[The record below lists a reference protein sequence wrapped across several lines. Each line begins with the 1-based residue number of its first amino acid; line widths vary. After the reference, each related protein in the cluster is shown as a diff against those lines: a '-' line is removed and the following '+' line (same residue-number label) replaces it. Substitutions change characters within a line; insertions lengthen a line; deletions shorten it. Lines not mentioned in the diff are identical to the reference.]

1 MNQFGK
7 ISRLELTAAFSRGKK
22 TFIEDSFFTSPF
34 KIMKPFENPD
44 GSIAVFQQ
52 SASAGILSGDAQEHK
67 IVVKKNASLKIVSQS
82 FEKIFKMEEGERASR
97 TIFAT
102 VQEKAAL
109 FYEPLP
115 CIPFSQSDFSSR
127 SEIHLKDKSSRLLYQ
142 DILCA
147 GRVAS
152 GEVFDYRAYRNLIE
166 IWRGEKLVFRDNAFF
181 EGSDGGKNL
190 AAKKLL
196 QSPSV
201 FGGFTHSGTLLL
213 FGFGLGAFEA
223 RKILGLEEK
232 LLYME
237 TFPANIVEA
246 SQTESGDIAIRALA
260 NCAETIQKEFEKIK
274 TALTSWRI

>member
-7 ISRLELTAAFSRGKK
+7 VSRLELTAAFSRDKK

-52 SASAGILSGDAQEHK
+52 SASAGILSGDAQEHN
-67 IVVKKNASLKIVSQS
+67 IVVKKNASLKIRSQS

-102 VQEKAAL
+102 VQENAAL

-127 SEIHLKDKSSRLLYQ
+127 SQIHLSDKSSRLLYQ

-152 GEVFDYRAYRNLIE
+152 GEFFDYRFYRNLIE

-181 EGSDGGKNL
+181 EGSDGGKKP
-190 AAKKLL
+190 AAKELL

-213 FGFGLGAFEA
+213 FGFGLSVSDA

-232 LLYME
+232 LLYSE
-237 TFPANIVEA
+237 TIPAKIVEA